1 MTKIMLRQG
10 HADRNVQEGFHREP
24 RPYAVNQNFPSQLG
38 TAIDPKAVE
47 RFRQGEGFRAP
58 IGPTDGLDQGPGA
71 NRDGG
76 KPGSPIRKSGGQGT
90 Y

>member
-1 MTKIMLRQG
+1 MTKIMMKQG
-10 HADRNVQEGFHREP
+10 RPDRNIQEGFHREP
-24 RPYAVNQNFPSQLG
+24 RPYAVNQHFPNQLG
-38 TAIDPKAVE
+38 SAIDPKAAE
-47 RFRQGEGFRAP
+47 RFRDGEGFRAP

-76 KPGSPIRKSGGQGT
+76 QPGSPIKKAGSQGS